1 MVTRELVYVWERGIS
16 VLRDEMFIGEVKQV
30 NVRDEEELSIGVSNL
45 GGRVVEMQGI
55 FI

>member
-1 MVTRELVYVWERGIS
+1 METRGSVYVWERGIS

-30 NVRDEEELSIGVSNL
+30 NVKGEEELSIGVSSL
-45 GGRVVEMQGI
+45 GERVVEMQGM